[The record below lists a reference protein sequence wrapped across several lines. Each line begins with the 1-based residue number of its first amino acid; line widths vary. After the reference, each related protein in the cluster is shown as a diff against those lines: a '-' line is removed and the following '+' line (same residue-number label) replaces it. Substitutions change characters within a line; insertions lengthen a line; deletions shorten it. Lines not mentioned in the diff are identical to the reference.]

1 MGNMRYLS
9 NIRNSQITNRGMKMR
24 NYTPIEMTKKE
35 FNSLPHLNV
44 ALSKVG
50 QRKHAKRKGYYDKAS
65 EGLLLE
71 CVESNPERIVIQ
83 PIIVK
88 FI

>member
-1 MGNMRYLS
+1 
-9 NIRNSQITNRGMKMR
+9 MKMK
-24 NYTPIEMTKKE
+24 YDPIEMTKKE
-35 FNSLPHLNV
+35 FNNLPHCNV

-50 QRKHAKRKGYYDKAS
+50 QRKHAKRKGYYDNRD

-71 CVESNPERIVIQ
+71 CIESSPERIVIQ